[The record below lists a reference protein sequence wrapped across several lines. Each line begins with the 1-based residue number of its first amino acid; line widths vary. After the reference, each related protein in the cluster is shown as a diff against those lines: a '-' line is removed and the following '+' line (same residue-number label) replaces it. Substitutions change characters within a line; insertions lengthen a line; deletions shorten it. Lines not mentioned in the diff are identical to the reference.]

1 MNPRSGGRW
10 PATWTTITV
19 RVVIFR
25 LGRTLRTEE
34 RLNRPSGEGLLPCP
48 RWAGFTIDTNAEPH
62 KLLWLLSPEPL
73 RQFQLPWDCR
83 QAIVSLTNCGPLVSH
98 NGIYCSLSALR
109 PPATT
114 QFDPDRVFSND
125 TRLMRDSDGFV
136 QAYNVQAA
144 VEDTFQLIVGRR

>member
-62 KLLWLLSPEPL
+62 KLSGSCPLNPL
-73 RQFQLPWDCR
+73 RQFQLPWEWP
-83 QAIVSLTNCGPLVSH
+83 QAIVSLTNCGPLVSP
-98 NGIYCSLSALR
+98 NGI
-109 PPATT
+109 
-114 QFDPDRVFSND
+114 
-125 TRLMRDSDGFV
+125 
-136 QAYNVQAA
+136 
-144 VEDTFQLIVGRR
+144 